1 MYLHEDKEKFRDLI
15 IQISDETNRI
25 TTVIEEFVR
34 QHSFKQM
41 SSNIYCRVHNT
52 ICVDVLEITHI
63 EEYFTVNLAVNC
75 LISKELGFECIASN
89 NLAGLHNPLFDKY
102 WWKKENLD
110 EIIKLLETEGEDFWK
125 QYSTLEQILCY
136 MDFCRKHSPW
146 EEFDEDDEELFK
158 LLNSIQNGEEI
169 LLFAEITDEVLQW
182 MVEDKDKTFSERS
195 LDWMSFYGLNY
206 YSEYEEENV

>member
-1 MYLHEDKEKFRDLI
+1 M
-15 IQISDETNRI
+15 N
-25 TTVIEEFVR
+25 IEEFAR

-41 SSNIYCRVHNT
+41 SSNIYYRVHNT

-125 QYSTLEQILCY
+125 KYSTLEQILCY
-136 MDFCRKHSPW
+136 DY
-146 EEFDEDDEELFK
+146 
-158 LLNSIQNGEEI
+158 I
-169 LLFAEITDEVLQW
+169 
-182 MVEDKDKTFSERS
+182 
-195 LDWMSFYGLNY
+195 
-206 YSEYEEENV
+206 